1 MLPGVRICFLSAPTY
16 GISHILSCEKY
27 IFNHTFG
34 KGETTIM
41 AFANPVCRVP
51 EETRREQVVAVT
63 LAAKRQCAIICY

>member
-1 MLPGVRICFLSAPTY
+1 
-16 GISHILSCEKY
+16 
-27 IFNHTFG
+27 
-34 KGETTIM
+34 M